1 MLFSRAP
8 APSLKGYSLHCII
21 FRTATDPACGSGS
34 LLIRALAEVP
44 FEISGYGQEKE
55 SSTAGLAKMNA
66 VLHNKATIKIMA
78 GNTFSDPQ
86 FIKNEDASEL
96 ERFDYIVANPPF
108 SLKNWSDGLK
118 EFGRFSG
125 YGDRPPE
132 KNGDYAW
139 LMHILKTTTLIHS
152 FLLIKNS
159 SFCTKFPKFMCASL
173 RKNIS
178 LFLVYYKHFIKS
190 TVFCRISVFL
200 LVEIDARIGPLPCN
214 TNWIIPPTSA
224 AAMPGQTR

>member
-1 MLFSRAP
+1 MSCCTKQLVYSSFFVYSIL
-8 APSLKGYSLHCII
+8 LKCY
-21 FRTATDPACGSGS
+21 
-34 LLIRALAEVP
+34 
-44 FEISGYGQEKE
+44 IS
-55 SSTAGLAKMNA
+55 
-66 VLHNKATIKIMA
+66 KAISPC
-78 GNTFSDPQ
+78 F
-86 FIKNEDASEL
+86 
-96 ERFDYIVANPPF
+96 
-108 SLKNWSDGLK
+108 
-118 EFGRFSG
+118 
-125 YGDRPPE
+125 
-132 KNGDYAW
+132 
-139 LMHILKTTTLIHS
+139 IHS